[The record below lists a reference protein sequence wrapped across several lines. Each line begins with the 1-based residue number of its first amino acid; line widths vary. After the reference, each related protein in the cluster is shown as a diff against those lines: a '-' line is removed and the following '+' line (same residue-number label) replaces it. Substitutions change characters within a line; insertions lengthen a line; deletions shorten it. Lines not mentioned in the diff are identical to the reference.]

1 MPRAR
6 KRAAGDRGDRA
17 DWLDGLEGSDRLAAV
32 RALVESLRGGLHVPR
47 DCKRDANWRAG
58 RERLL
63 QLQVEMIAERV
74 REEGTAPP
82 RSGPWPGPGES

>member
-6 KRAAGDRGDRA
+6 KRAVGDRGERA
-17 DWLDGLEGSDRLAAV
+17 DWLDGLEGPDRLAAV
-32 RALVESLRGGLHVPR
+32 RALVESLARSLQVPR
-47 DCKRDANWRAG
+47 ECKRDASWRKG

-82 RSGPWPGPGES
+82 